1 MGCGPVSSEEE
12 RKKGTE
18 GKEGEK
24 ANGIGNGILRK
35 AERAVS
41 FYIEKPSLARGEA
54 EAEAKSI
61 GPILT

>member
-35 AERAVS
+35 AACCVLLYR
-41 FYIEKPSLARGEA
+41 K
-54 EAEAKSI
+54 
-61 GPILT
+61 T